1 MNPHSLTAIISPAPA
16 LILIYSDEKRK
27 KRKRLIP
34 IRDGDFIKDT
44 SADHLEKV
52 LCDLVH
58 RHIPLSFVDRI
69 ELKKCLK
76 VLQLVITGYEI
87 NEAIRKVS
95 SEFEEKAKKR
105 IKRVSFKE
113 GPHEV
118 QEIREDEVDGINEI
132 VNCHLSLPDDDD
144 EEEQVVNKGMENE
157 EGGNFQIETNFSWND
172 EDGDFVF

>member
-1 MNPHSLTAIISPAPA
+1 MN
-16 LILIYSDEKRK
+16 
-27 KRKRLIP
+27 
-34 IRDGDFIKDT
+34 
-44 SADHLEKV
+44 
-52 LCDLVH
+52 
-58 RHIPLSFVDRI
+58 RI

-76 VLQLVITGYEI
+76 VLQLVITGHEV

-118 QEIREDEVDGINEI
+118 QEIREDEHEVDGINEI

-157 EGGNFQIETNFSWND
+157 EGGGNFQIETNFSWND